1 MKVALSDI
9 VPVGST
15 AGPSAICC
23 HLKFSR
29 YDEVAPLPKLEANE
43 NDAIAEL
50 KSRNIE
56 PEEAGT
62 ELDGRLSGLQL

>member
-1 MKVALSDI
+1 MNS
-9 VPVGST
+9 
-15 AGPSAICC
+15 
-23 HLKFSR
+23 
-29 YDEVAPLPKLEANE
+29 KLEANE
-43 NDAIAEL
+43 NDTIAEL